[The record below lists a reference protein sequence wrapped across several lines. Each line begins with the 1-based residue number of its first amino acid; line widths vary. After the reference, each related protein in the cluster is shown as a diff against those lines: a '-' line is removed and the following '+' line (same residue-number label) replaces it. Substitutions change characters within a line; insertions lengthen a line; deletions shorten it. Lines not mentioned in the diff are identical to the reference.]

1 MDELGGSV
9 QRLQDK
15 RASFCNTDLRYL
27 DHLVPAALVPCR
39 RSSIKAR
46 RFNER
51 LIALGII
58 GVDGLPRRK
67 EEHLPM
73 VRIRRQERLQLIFRQ
88 RADLVQHAH
97 RVHDTTL
104 EEDEASLKRVL
115 FVLLDVQAENGVG
128 ELPWWQPGTQR
139 LTFASLDDGSGAIA
153 YHRITAQLQG
163 VQQSCFATARTA
175 GKDDALCWHGGL
187 RAV

>member
-1 MDELGGSV
+1 MDELDGCA
-9 QRLQDK
+9 QRLEDK
-15 RASFCNTDLRYL
+15 GVSVCNTDLRYL
-27 DHLVPAALVPCR
+27 DRLVPAALVPCR
-39 RSSIKAR
+39 RSSIDAR
-46 RFNER
+46 RFNKR

-115 FVLLDVQAENGVG
+115 FVLLDVQAEKCVG
-128 ELPWWQPGTQR
+128 ELPWWQPGAPR
-139 LTFASLDDGSGAIA
+139 LTFAGLDGCWGA
-153 YHRITAQLQG
+153 
-163 VQQSCFATARTA
+163 
-175 GKDDALCWHGGL
+175 
-187 RAV
+187 